1 MKLIKEKKIFALF
14 LIVFGLFISTG
25 TLGYIISSDVY
36 KRDSGIFY
44 RENDSDDA
52 LRIYFISAA
61 NNHSLT
67 ASGDAILLEKADS
80 SGKYHFGLIDT
91 GHNSK
96 YVSGLDEKIKSF
108 LTEHMAGKADT
119 AKSYNGSTGTVVDKY
134 VLDFLLLTHSDG
146 DHLGNA
152 AYLVDNFKFK
162 NVYLK
167 DILYELNLSSDETT
181 IFYGNLVAKILDQ
194 NARGNDDFKTLIYGL
209 DEFNKYSDSKDFCT
223 LEKVSSGN
231 YKMND
236 TASNG
241 YAKTPDICR
250 LLVEYYDSY
259 GTNSDYNVSYWLKK
273 MSNIQKNVDYIPFS
287 EMSSRS
293 IDFAGANIDLFGLID
308 NELLTTEYLTTAQY
322 NKYKQECPYYPYW
335 PDYWDKTGSTLH
347 SSEKNENYSSSSS
360 FYHYSNYFAK
370 YDVYDPDNGKNP
382 TYSGPLNENVRSIG
396 MLISV
401 GNKRAVLT
409 GDLMNYV
416 RYANDT
422 SSAENY
428 LANNFAYCGY
438 EDALASAI
446 AKKINSS
453 NITSTAPLYIDF
465 VKLSHHGL
473 WYSNTLDYLNKLRP
487 RYTITPRNS
496 NVSIVGDFSK
506 TLASGRE
513 ITATINGKT
522 VYPYGKGASY
532 NYGFL
537 NWYSVDDASSMV
549 VRMDEDGVSVYPE
562 SFTSISIKTMPS
574 KTDYSIG
581 ENIDPSGMV
590 LNAVYQNTTG
600 VIESGYTISP
610 SSFDSAGT
618 KTVTVTFGNSTTTY
632 SVNVSGNAVAG
643 TCSNLTYTGSSQT
656 LVTSGTNV
664 SYENNSGIDAG
675 TYTVTATAT
684 SGYTFSDGSSSKEI
698 KCTIEKATPNI
709 KLSSNSGS
717 AYVGEKLNFTVSSP
731 STGLYS
737 VKSNDSSVATVSI
750 VDNNVTIEAVGV
762 GTTKI
767 VVTQG
772 ADNNYYSSTGQYT
785 VTVNENGSSDT
796 AQIGN
801 CTNPV
806 YNGSAQ
812 TIINAGVGVSY
823 DRFKGTSA
831 GNYTI
836 TATTLSGYMFADG
849 TTTKEVTCSIEKA
862 TPSVELS
869 SNSGS
874 VYVDGSLNFSVTLSD
889 DVTYTVSS
897 SDTSVAIVSKDGN
910 NVIIKGV
917 GVGNASI
924 KVITTSNINYK
935 SVSKT
940 YSLVV
945 KEASL
950 TGITVDN
957 KPNKLEYYVNES
969 LDLAGLKVVAHYD
982 DGNSFEVSDY
992 ECSPKTL
999 TTVGS
1004 EVITISYNGKK
1015 ATFEVNVKA
1024 IELASISIK
1033 DKPKLI
1039 NYYKGEKFDS
1049 SGLSIYLNYNNGKI
1063 DTITSGFTT
1072 SVVDGTVLDSVGVKE
1087 INVSYNGFKTT
1098 FDINVLEAVVD
1109 SVIIKSLPNKTNYVV
1124 GEKFD
1129 STGLTLTV
1137 IKSDLTKMDVS
1148 DNLNLSLKKGTV
1160 FETEGTKTI
1169 SVEYEGTVLTFDV
1182 YVKKVEKVEAKA
1194 DSYKAKV
1201 YVGDK
1206 FDSSNIVLLVSYS
1219 DGTSE
1224 EITSGFDIDVD
1235 DDFTFEKT
1243 GKQYLKVTYGDVTF
1257 DLEVQVL
1264 EKEKET
1270 VIVNPNTGRVLVDV
1284 LLIFAILGF
1293 GWAIYS
1299 KKISKKV

>member
-1 MKLIKEKKIFALF
+1 MKFMEKIKNRTLFSYIAWGVLLFVIGLCIFLF
-14 LIVFGLFISTG
+14 
-25 TLGYIISSDVY
+25 SSN
-36 KRDSGIFY
+36 KSETNIFY
-44 RENDSDDA
+44 RESSNVDTS
-52 LRIYFISAA
+52 LKIYFISAA

-96 YVSGLDEKIKSF
+96 YVSGLDEKIKAF
-108 LTEHMAGKADT
+108 LTEHMNGKAET
-119 AKSYNGSTGTVVDKY
+119 AKSYNGSTGTIVDKY
-134 VLDFLLLTHSDG
+134 VLDFLLITHSDG

-209 DEFNKYSDSKDFCT
+209 DQFNEYSDSKDFCT

-241 YAKTPDICR
+241 YVKTPDICR

-273 MSNIQKNVDYIPFS
+273 MSNIQKNIDYIPFS

-347 SSEKNENYSSSSS
+347 SGEKNENYSSSSS

-370 YDVYDPDNGKNP
+370 YDVYDPDNGKTP

-401 GNKRAVLT
+401 GEKRTVLT

-428 LANNFAYCGY
+428 LSNNFAYCGY

-453 NITSTAPLYIDF
+453 NITSTTPLYIDF

-487 RYTITPRNS
+487 KYTITPRNS

-506 TLASGRE
+506 ILASGTE

-562 SFTSISIKTMPS
+562 SFTSISIKTMPR
-574 KTDYSIG
+574 KTEYSIG
-581 ENIDPSGMV
+581 EAIDTSGMV
-590 LNAVYQNTTG
+590 LNAVYQNTIG
-600 VIESGYTISP
+600 IIESGYTVSP

-632 SVNVSGNAVAG
+632 SVNVSGNAVEG

-664 SYENNSGIDAG
+664 SYKNNSGIDAG

-698 KCTIEKATPNI
+698 KCTIEKATPSL

-717 AYVGEKLNFTVSSP
+717 AYVGEKLNFTVSSV

-737 VKSNDSSVATVSI
+737 VKSNDISVATASI
-750 VDNNVTIEAVGV
+750 VDNKITIEAIGV

-767 VVTQG
+767 VVTQA
-772 ADNNYYSSTGQYT
+772 ADNNYYSSVGQYT
-785 VTVNENGSSDT
+785 VTVNENGSTDI

-801 CTNPV
+801 CTNSV
-806 YNGSAQ
+806 YNGSSQ

-823 DRFKGTSA
+823 DKFKGTSA

-836 TATTLSGYMFADG
+836 TATTLSGYTFSDG
-849 TTTKEVTCSIEKA
+849 STTKTVTCSIEKA
-862 TPSVELS
+862 SPSIELS
-869 SNSGS
+869 SSSGS
-874 VYVDGSLNFSVTLSD
+874 VYVDGSLVFSVTLSD
-889 DVTYTVSS
+889 DVDYTISS
-897 SDTSVAIVSKDGN
+897 SDTSVATVSKDGN
-910 NVIIKGV
+910 NINIKGV
-917 GVGNASI
+917 GVGSASI
-924 KVITTSNINYK
+924 EIVTSSNINYK
-935 SVSKT
+935 SVSKV
-940 YSLVV
+940 YSITV

-957 KPNKLEYYVNES
+957 KPNKLEYFVNES
-969 LDLAGLKVVAHYD
+969 LDLTGLKVIAHYD
-982 DGNSFEVSDY
+982 DGNYLEVSDY
-992 ECSPKTL
+992 EYNPKSL
-999 TTVGS
+999 TAVGTQT
-1004 EVITISYNGKK
+1004 ITITYNGKK
-1015 ATFEVNVKA
+1015 STFEVNVKA
-1024 IELASISIK
+1024 IELTSISIK
-1033 DKPKLI
+1033 DKPKAI

-1049 SGLSIYLNYNNGKI
+1049 SGLSIYLNYNNGKV
-1063 DTITSGFTT
+1063 DTVSSGFITSIA
-1072 SVVDGTVLDSVGVKE
+1072 DGTVLDNVGVEE
-1087 INVSYNGFKTT
+1087 IMVSYNGFKTS
-1098 FDINVLEAVVD
+1098 FDINVLDAVVD

-1137 IKSDLTKMDVS
+1137 VKSDLTKIEVS
-1148 DNLNLSLKKGTV
+1148 DNLNLSIKDDTV
-1160 FETEGTKTI
+1160 FEDEGTKTI
-1169 SVEYEGTVLTFDV
+1169 SVDYDGTILTFEV
-1182 YVKKVEKVEAKA
+1182 YVKKVEEIEVKP

-1206 FDSSNIVLLVSYS
+1206 FDSSNIVLLVFYS

-1235 DDFTFEKT
+1235 NDFVFEET
-1243 GKQYLKVTYGDVTF
+1243 GKQYLKVTYGRVTF
-1257 DLEVQVL
+1257 DLEIQVL
-1264 EKEKET
+1264 EKEKDD
-1270 VIVNPNTGRVLVDV
+1270 IVNPNTGGIVFDV
-1284 LLIFAILGF
+1284 LLIFVILGF
-1293 GWAIYS
+1293 SLAIYT
-1299 KKISKKV
+1299 KKRKN